1 MNQITVKVQNRVG
14 ALSDVCELLGSS
26 GINILGITAYGEGDS
41 GVIRVIT
48 NDVATTERILK
59 QNNYPSVKSDILL
72 VRVKDR
78 PGELGKLSKKIAKAN
93 VNIYSIYMLGRE
105 NDEGI
110 FAVSSDQNEKLKTF
124 LV

>member
-1 MNQITVKVQNRVG
+1 MNQITVNVQNRVG

-41 GVIRVIT
+41 GSIRVIT
-48 NDVATTERILK
+48 NDVVTTERILK
-59 QNNYPSVKSDILL
+59 QNNYPSVTSDIFL
-72 VRVKDR
+72 VRVKHR
-78 PGELGKLSKKIAKAN
+78 PGELGKLTKKIAKAN

-110 FAVSSDQNEKLKTF
+110 FAISSDQNEKLKAF